1 MQQILEKISKIDEIK
16 SIYKVNYEELKQ
28 SKNFLNQILN
38 LSKI

>member
-28 SKNFLNQILN
+28 SKNFWKKL
-38 LSKI
+38 